1 MKKRRLLFVFPLFLF
16 CIGFSFC
23 RGEKTFVVKEGC
35 YVPLFETDGS
45 KLLYHAEAHGTNC
58 YYLCTVLLPGSL
70 LDVSD
75 LDKKIS
81 KVVWHANTKKTFE
94 GYVHNEFLKNFCE
107 EVPKNTAGN
116 SPSPMPLKEIRTI
129 FQRCIDKRVPYCWGG
144 NWFEAIPLPEDY
156 VFSQCGGKIEKAY
169 ELRGF
174 DCSGLL
180 YFISNALLPH
190 STRQLRN
197 CGKILYKIEKNDA
210 VSIDDLKEKL
220 AALRLWDSDYIVIE
234 GHVVVW
240 YNGGVIEFRGMDYG
254 CVFTPAEKAAERII
268 ALIAASRK
276 TDDNESDVRFIR
288 WHPELLKKEFKTC
301 FP

>member
-35 YVPLFETDGS
+35 YVPLFGTDGS
-45 KLLYHAEAHGTNC
+45 KLLYHAGAHGTNC

-75 LDKKIS
+75 LDEKIS
-81 KVVWHANTKKTFE
+81 KVVWHVNPKKTFE

-107 EVPKNTAGN
+107 EVSKNTAGYP
-116 SPSPMPLKEIRTI
+116 PSPMPLKEIRTI
-129 FQRCIDKRVPYCWGG
+129 FQRCIDERIPYCWGG
-144 NWFEAIPLPEDY
+144 NWFETIPLPDDY
-156 VFSQCGGKIEKAY
+156 HFEPTDVIGEKPY

-180 YFISNALLPH
+180 YFISNGLLPH
-190 STRQLRN
+190 STRQLRS
-197 CGKILYKIEKNDA
+197 CGKILYRIGKNDTI
-210 VSIDDLKEKL
+210 SLKDLREKL
-220 AALRLWDSDYIVIE
+220 AALQLRDSDYVVIE
-234 GHVVVW
+234 GHVVVC

-254 CVFTPAEKAAERII
+254 CVFTPAEKAAERIM
-268 ALIAASRK
+268 ALVAAIRK
-276 TDDNESDVRFIR
+276 TDDDESDVRFIR
-288 WHPELLKKEFKTC
+288 WHPELSKE
-301 FP
+301 

>member
-16 CIGFSFC
+16 CIGLCVC
-23 RGEKTFVVKEGC
+23 RGERTFVVKKGC
-35 YVPLFETDGS
+35 YVPLFGTDGS
-45 KLLYHAEAHGTNC
+45 KLLYHAGAHGTNC
-58 YYLCTVLLPGSL
+58 YHLLTVLLPGSL
-70 LDVSD
+70 LDVSN

-81 KVVWHANTKKTFE
+81 KVVWHVNPKKTFE
-94 GYVHNEFLKNFCE
+94 GYVHNEFLRNFCE
-107 EVPKNTAGN
+107 EVPKNTAGH

-156 VFSQCGGKIEKAY
+156 VFSQCGGKVEKAY

-180 YFISNALLPH
+180 YFISNGLLPH
-190 STRQLRN
+190 STRQLRS

-220 AALRLWDSDYIVIE
+220 ATLRLRDSDYIVIE
-234 GHVVVW
+234 GHVVIW
-240 YNGGVIEFRGMDYG
+240 YDGGMIEFRGMNYG
-254 CVFTPAEKAAERII
+254 CVFTPAERAAERIM
-268 ALIAASRK
+268 ALVAAIRK
-276 TDDNESDVRFIR
+276 TDDNGSDVRFIR
-288 WHPELLKKEFKTC
+288 WHPELSEE
-301 FP
+301 